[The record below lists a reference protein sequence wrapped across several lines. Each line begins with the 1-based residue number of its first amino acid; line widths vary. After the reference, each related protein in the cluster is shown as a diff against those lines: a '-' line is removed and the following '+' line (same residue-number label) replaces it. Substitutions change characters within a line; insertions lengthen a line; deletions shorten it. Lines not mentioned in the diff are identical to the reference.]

1 MRDVND
7 LNGCMSRNIILR
19 RRKKNNTKISF
30 FFARGKNNRSD
41 IRLSIDFYYLVDRN
55 DRCFQKTDG
64 I

>member
-30 FFARGKNNRSD
+30 FFTRGKNNRSD

-55 DRCFQKTDG
+55 DRCFPKTDG